1 MWLYKVYCMMV
12 FTWPLQ
18 IQTRLSWMKYDF
30 NDFNI
35 KPNNRFCFP
44 SSHKSYIAYICMY
57 LYKDAHVY
65 IQYVSEILE
74 SFSD

>member
-1 MWLYKVYCMMV
+1 MMV

-35 KPNNRFCFP
+35 EPNNRFCFP
-44 SSHKSYIAYICMY
+44 SSHKSYIAYICMYMY

>member
-1 MWLYKVYCMMV
+1 MAYCMMV

-18 IQTRLSWMKYDF
+18 MQTKLSWMKYDF
-30 NDFNI
+30 NI
-35 KPNNRFCFP
+35 EPNKQQHCFP
-44 SSHKSYIAYICMY
+44 SSHTCKSYSIY
-57 LYKDAHVY
+57 LYKDVHVY